1 MAFEQA
7 KRILRNEDARLF
19 RSEEGIY
26 DDNVVILFWDNI
38 ESRYIDECIRY
49 LNDSTNRVLTTPSS
63 GNIEFFDIS
72 FGHDLYHLHAY
83 YEESNQRLFRVL
95 MKSALTSAPHGSSD
109 TKWKLQSGETY
120 NSGTSNIV
128 LAVYNVR
135 SENIHALETV
145 GLNETYTDAI
155 YLLDG
160 TQLTGTWFNIAR
172 ESDYNA
178 DTGLYDLRWYLSK
191 FDAKEYIFHSTAT
204 NGSIVV
210 DFFKHHMT
218 ASAITNFENNYYFDS
233 SVPGDYYYSTDGS
246 NYTKKNDVAAS
257 GSLPSTAKRIIDD
270 ADGRIV
276 KYTQRPDRESG
287 EIDAT
292 VQLVF
297 ARSRDTVFDTED
309 LADGAGYSET
319 ITKKYNQS
327 SAETVSGSDLAD
339 GRSIRVQNT
348 LNEDGTYDTVVT
360 QRDEGQRTATSGIDS
375 PLTSTKII
383 ISDNQTAELG
393 EPSEN
398 ITFNVT
404 GVTSKT
410 PSVFA
415 DPDQGVK
422 IVSINSQVYAES
434 ITIPLGSSKY
444 FQLLDNGTS
453 YELFGATQSDFSD
466 EVSLFTKDKA
476 TIESE
481 STNPAL
487 SDTTHPHYIANNGVS
502 FYKYYFFSTST
513 YSSYSYFRVKVTT
526 AETEILPN
534 QFYFKTGR
542 HTTNDFEGLRGFKFI
557 GTPFGSGDV
566 TKYYWQLTRNNFFA
580 NYTLTSHPFD
590 TLEELHR
597 SNPFEFDW
605 SNVTGTPDVD
615 INGNPYLEGLEFSN
629 ISYKT
634 ITHESEQLTNGLFRN
649 RKTIT
654 ESHSRTTK
662 SISSMGDTSV
672 ETTDV
677 INSTN
682 MITPKSNIQISEG
695 VSVEFV
701 SNVNADGYFNNTQQI
716 TKKESNIIYCCYN
729 TDVDNK
735 EIKLYF
741 SNVKASQKENIFKS
755 IYIDIVNNQ
764 YGSSVDYYYQD
775 YNTGSIYKNNL
786 NADSIPETAKNL
798 TEFQEGRE
806 VVVRSSYVEEF
817 KVYNMEVIIA
827 SAIRSS
833 EFSASPNNTED
844 RFVTKIN
851 NKTTLTVDEGFNI
864 SKEELSF
871 LRKTYYNSPSSGE
884 VIDFTKQRLSNGNY
898 NYRVTTTVRTGYT
911 AEFVINHNCYYY
923 GIEYPVPPTTD
934 PSADPN
940 QYYKIDI
947 TYNKDVQSSVSYNN
961 DNDTWNW
968 VFIEKK
974 PDQIRGEQSTI
985 VLNYADGTK
994 DATSGNEW
1002 HPSTTNPL
1010 EYYYATYNNV
1020 NPSVPNTSLFYNLV
1034 KLKEGIPG
1042 SLKDFEFGYGDNDS
1056 LGFDTFY
1063 IRLKDNENRYSV
1075 NAADGLELSSL
1086 GQAGSFVSIANK
1098 QLTTTLGI
1106 PMQSE
1111 SETLLNPYGPVSFRT
1126 GNNTENFGDNDT
1138 NGLQILSF
1146 NFDNSTSRRG
1156 PTGSGLRSL
1165 AWAIPAYH
1173 ENLVIGKGRRLDH
1186 LTIVE
1191 YHDTLA
1197 DTGSVYENTYN
1208 YVFNKLQSQIATLTK
1223 KPTFI
1228 QVDNAVGPTGGKF
1241 VEGELVTD
1249 EYGVQYLRDPYTF
1262 YWGDLD
1268 NHGFNTIYIRLPK
1281 ELTTQSGYSSRIN
1294 LDLTYDLLPLHR
1306 SQNNENNNLSK
1317 LVTYDY
1323 PSFNNDDNDNKLWGK
1338 TDYIAN
1344 AYTTHPPMFAYTGV
1358 LGSKNMFFAL
1368 ERSDPQYEWKG
1379 SQFYNDLQNRISA
1392 PSYVTKPSIF
1402 YLTDGNG
1409 EPVRSGNDHLK
1420 ITVPENFMFPRSSKL
1435 TGNQFQG
1442 GIQYT
1447 KQSGVVYPHDTNS
1460 GTFINDLG
1468 RDVGAERQPHV
1479 GGSKTI
1485 KIFTYEEM
1493 FDIDTGKCKDYL
1505 KSIYNASSNEEWE
1518 SVVGPRHHIP
1528 INSQTCDIDINPIV
1542 AGESWNW
1549 NKFVA
1554 WYAKA
1559 DAQSSNAIYFTAL
1572 NCSDV
1577 ELFWDVADNPLTNGV
1592 DNHYVDFYH
1601 STGVGSIANSRGLP
1615 PVYGSQLLPAMFNID
1630 LPIISGN
1637 RLSDDEGWSE
1647 IASEVYSNYHRFE
1660 YKTSNGLPTWASKD
1674 YEHLLLTTSY
1684 EKIKD
1689 KVAVI
1694 TNDRVQLNNGQFNA
1708 INNSITTFNGNPLS
1722 GRYWHIKRSDNGDPN
1737 LENVEALYIN
1747 GVKIN
1752 KSSSASGANPSFFIA
1767 KHDSNAAYYNANSL
1781 TFPTIF
1787 IKIDDNGTKGT
1798 SPFAEGTVVEFE
1810 EGTKEAFQYGN
1821 KQFYRGQIDAYGKP
1835 TLYVKG
1841 FSSQEIESNL
1851 FYGIE
1856 YNGNRFA
1863 KSNSG
1868 SNTYYVTASDGG
1880 NPNID
1885 LPRSI
1890 ILNNIEHKRATLDPA
1905 NLITDAHTSDV
1916 NFTFQ
1921 WSYGKIAADNLS
1933 FDTIYFN
1940 LPLSGITTFSVL
1952 DNIINQYHYYDEVKS
1967 INYLNAT
1974 ESEKIAQAKT
1984 TTDLIV
1990 TPVYYGD
1997 FANGNVG
2004 GLYLLEADGISQL
2017 TSKPSAVGFENNL
2030 LPELAISNN
2039 NIFNSP
2045 GYYFGNLTVKR
2056 NTLSNS
2062 SETLTNKLFI
2072 RLPGIDSN
2080 PTEFS
2085 QYGGLNPEF
2094 TSTPIF
2100 VYPSRDPNILSEKI
2114 LSYESVSGNGA
2125 LATFGEPFIKKEVT
2139 IFRNLTKDVI
2149 PSEGQGTIAADGKS
2163 LTQIELVTRLNE
2175 DTLLY
2180 DVDQVKTTITAPSDT
2195 TSKDGWFLLGESTS
2209 YEREVKQMRT
2219 AGLTNDG
2226 NQWYTFSPGYT
2237 TFQDALNGGWYDMN
2251 FYGLY
2256 MTRKRPVRE
2265 MAHVHY
2271 FVTQPT
2277 KAMIDALTGSST
2289 PTFQTAKTIAGI
2301 SQDYLTEFATTPT
2314 DTQLNT
2320 TVKYAITG
2328 GGTNW
2333 KLVRTTLIKGSW
2345 TWDPSNTPDL
2355 EHARL
2360 EKCKYHVPGENGG
2373 SNHSEAGMIPLTNYI
2388 HLHTADTDFS
2398 DGQNLSSNPR
2408 LFSANARYTASKTF
2422 FCGLGANSGSN
2433 LGPVAISDVPFP
2445 ISSNTDN
2452 TYAGSDSGTSGTS
2465 HIHKFDKLGSEF
2477 TYYSDGVAQ
2486 GHYGFINGV
2495 NDYSKD
2501 PIDITE
2507 I

>member
-172 ESDYNA
+172 ESDYNS

-204 NGSIVV
+204 NESIVV

-276 KYTQRPDRESG
+276 RYTQRPDRESG

-297 ARSRDTVFDTED
+297 ARTRDTVFDTED
-309 LADGAGYSET
+309 VSDGSGYSET

-327 SAETVSGSDLAD
+327 SAETASGFAA
-339 GRSIRVQNT
+339 GKTVKVENI
-348 LNEDGTYDTVVT
+348 LNEDGTYNTVLT
-360 QRDEGQRTATSGIDS
+360 ERDEGQRTATSGIDS

-383 ISDNQTAELG
+383 VSDNQTAQLG
-393 EPSEN
+393 EPSEDV
-398 ITFNVT
+398 TFNVT

-410 PSVFA
+410 PPVFT
-415 DPDQGVK
+415 DGDEGVK
-422 IVSINSQVYAES
+422 IVSMNSQVYAES
-434 ITIPLGSSKY
+434 LTVGLGSSVY

-487 SDTTHPHYIANNGVS
+487 GDTTHPHYIANSGLS

-513 YSSYSYFRVKVTT
+513 YSSYSNFRVKVTT

-542 HTTNDFEGLRGFKFI
+542 HTTTDFEGLRGFKFI
-557 GTPFGSGDV
+557 GTRFGSEDV
-566 TKYYWQLTRNNFFA
+566 PKYYWQLTRTGSFA
-580 NYTLTSHPFD
+580 TYTLTSQPFD

-597 SNPFEFDW
+597 SNPYEFDW
-605 SNVTGTPDVD
+605 SNITGTPDVD

-654 ESHSRTTK
+654 ESHSRTTR

-716 TKKESNIIYCCYN
+716 TKKESNTIYCCYN

-786 NADSIPETAKNL
+786 DADSIPETAKNL

-817 KVYNMEVIIA
+817 KVYNMEIIIA

-833 EFSASPNNTED
+833 EFSASPNNIED

-871 LRKTYYNSPSSGE
+871 LRKTYYNNPSSGE

-968 VFIEKK
+968 IFIEKK

-1034 KLKEGIPG
+1034 KLTEGTPG

-1075 NAADGLELSSL
+1075 NAADGLQLSSL
-1086 GQAGSFVSIANK
+1086 GQAGSFTSIANK

-1126 GNNTENFGDNDT
+1126 GNNTNNFGDNDT

-1146 NFDNSTSRRG
+1146 NFDNSSSRRG

-1173 ENLVIGKGRRLDH
+1173 ENLQIGRGRRKDH

-1208 YVFNKLQSQIATLTK
+1208 YVFNKLQSQVATLTK
-1223 KPTFI
+1223 KPTFL
-1228 QVDNAVGPTGGKF
+1228 QVDNAIGPTGGKF
-1241 VEGELVTD
+1241 VEGQLVTD
-1249 EYGVQYLRDPYTF
+1249 EYGVQYLKDPYTF

-1268 NHGFNTIYIRLPK
+1268 NHGFDTIYIRLPK
-1281 ELTTQSGYSSRIN
+1281 ELTTDSYSIN
-1294 LDLTYDLLPLHR
+1294 VDLTYDLLPLHKD
-1306 SQNNENNNLSK
+1306 QNNENDNLSQLAK
-1317 LVTYDY
+1317 YNLISY
-1323 PSFNNDDNDNKLWGK
+1323 NNDDNDNKLWGK

-1344 AYTTHPPMFAYTGV
+1344 AFTTHPPMFAYTGV
-1358 LGSKNMFFAL
+1358 LGSTNMFFAL
-1368 ERSDPQYEWKG
+1368 ERNDPQYEWKA
-1379 SQFYNDLQNRISA
+1379 SQFYNDLQYRVSP
-1392 PSYVTKPSIF
+1392 PSYVDRASIF

-1409 EPVRSGNDHLK
+1409 ESVRSGNDHLK

-1435 TGNQFQG
+1435 TGNQFEG
-1442 GIQYT
+1442 GTQYS
-1447 KQSGVVYPHDTNS
+1447 KQSAVIYPHDTNS
-1460 GTFINDLG
+1460 GTFINDVG
-1468 RDVGAERQPHV
+1468 RDMGVERQPHV

-1485 KIFTYEEM
+1485 KIFSYEEM
-1493 FDIDTGKCKDYL
+1493 FDINTGKCKDYL

-1554 WYAKA
+1554 WYARA

-1572 NCSDV
+1572 NCSEV
-1577 ELFWDVADNPLTNGV
+1577 SLFWDVADDPLTSGT

-1601 STGVGSIANSRGLP
+1601 STGVGSEANSRGIP
-1615 PVYGSQLLPAMFNID
+1615 PVYGSQLLPAMFNIE
-1630 LPIISGN
+1630 LPVIAGD

-1647 IASEVYSNYHRFE
+1647 ISSEVYNNYHRFE
-1660 YKTSNGLPTWASKD
+1660 YKTSNGLPAWASKD

-1708 INNSITTFNGNPLS
+1708 INNSVTTFNGNPLS

-1737 LENVEALYIN
+1737 LENVTALYIN

-1752 KSSSASGANPSFFIA
+1752 KSSSPSGASPSFFIA
-1767 KHDSNAAYYNANSL
+1767 KSNSNAAYFNGNSL

-1798 SPFAEGTVVEFE
+1798 SPFAAGTVVEFE

-1841 FSSQEIESNL
+1841 FSGQEIETNL

-1856 YNGNRFA
+1856 YNGNRFV

-1868 SNTYYVTASDGG
+1868 SNTYYITASDSG

-1890 ILNNIEHKRATLDPA
+1890 ILNNTEHKRSTLDPA
-1905 NLITDAHTSDV
+1905 NLITDAHTSEV

-1952 DNIINQYHYYDEVKS
+1952 DNVINQYHYYDESKS

-1984 TTDLIV
+1984 TTDLVV

-2004 GLYLLEADGISQL
+2004 GLYLLEANGISQL

-2030 LPELAISNN
+2030 LPELSISNN

-2045 GYYFGNLTVKR
+2045 GYYFGNLTIKR
-2056 NTLSNS
+2056 NTLSSS

-2072 RLPGIDSN
+2072 RLPGIDSS

-2114 LSYESVSGNGA
+2114 LSYESVSGTGA

-2163 LTQIELVTRLNE
+2163 LTQIELSTRLNE

-2180 DVDQVKTTITAPSDT
+2180 DVDQVKTTITAPSDS

-2226 NQWYTFSPGYT
+2226 NQWYTFSPGYS
-2237 TFQDALNGGWYDMN
+2237 TFQDATNGGWYDMN

-2328 GGTNW
+2328 SGTNW
-2333 KLVRTTLIKGSW
+2333 KLIRTTLIKGSW

-2360 EKCKYHVPGENGG
+2360 EKCKYHVPSENAGA
-2373 SNHSEAGMIPLTNYI
+2373 NHSEAGMIPLTNYI
-2388 HLHTADTDFS
+2388 HLHTADNDFGDTYS
-2398 DGQNLSSNPR
+2398 SLTSNPR
-2408 LFSANARYTASKTF
+2408 LFSTNARYTASKTF
-2422 FCGLGANSGSN
+2422 FVGLGANTASS
-2433 LGPVAISDVPFP
+2433 LGAVAISDVPYP
-2445 ISSNTDN
+2445 INSNTDT
-2452 TYAGSDSGTSGTS
+2452 TYAGSDSGTSGSS
-2465 HIHKFDKLGSEF
+2465 HIHKFDELGSEF
-2477 TYYSDGVAQ
+2477 TYYSDGVAT